1 MAPVFFS
8 IFSKHSLIF
17 SHSTVNIYVVLSMQ
31 KLQERKVAFGK
42 LSYSENDRGKLQKA
56 LVMELMSSEESGDD
70 DDTIV
75 IKLLGWRS
83 EVFNTFLEKLDEKSS
98 SFKSKQAKRQ
108 TKERVIGEESA
119 RTKPA
124 GGDIPTWVIKK

>member
-1 MAPVFFS
+1 
-8 IFSKHSLIF
+8 
-17 SHSTVNIYVVLSMQ
+17 MQ
-31 KLQERKVAFGK
+31 KLQERKAAFGK

-56 LVMELMSSEESGDD
+56 LVIELMSSEESGDD
-70 DDTIV
+70 DDTIAV
-75 IKLLGWRS
+75 KLLGWRS

-98 SFKSKQAKRQ
+98 LFKSKQARRQ

-124 GGDIPTWVIKK
+124 RGDIPTWVFKK

>member
-1 MAPVFFS
+1 MAPVFYS

-17 SHSTVNIYVVLSMQ
+17 SHSTVLYVCVLSMQ
-31 KLQERKVAFGK
+31 KLQERKAAFGK
-42 LSYSENDRGKLQKA
+42 LSDSENDRGKLQKA
-56 LVMELMSSEESGDD
+56 LVIELMLSEESGDD

-75 IKLLGWRS
+75 VKLLGWRS

-98 SFKSKQAKRQ
+98 SFKSKQEKRQ
-108 TKERVIGEESA
+108 TKERVVGEESA

-124 GGDIPTWVIKK
+124 GGDIPTWYLKS